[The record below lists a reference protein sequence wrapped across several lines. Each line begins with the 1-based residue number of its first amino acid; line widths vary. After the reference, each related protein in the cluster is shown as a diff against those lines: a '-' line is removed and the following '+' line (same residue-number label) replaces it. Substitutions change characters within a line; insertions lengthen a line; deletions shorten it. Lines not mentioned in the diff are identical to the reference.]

1 MKTMFLGRSGPEVP
15 VIAPGCMRINRLDS
29 KALVAYLQFV
39 LDRGLYFLTMPIFTE
54 GEKCE
59 RLFAEA
65 LPQTGYKRED
75 IIIQSK
81 CGIHPGVMYDCSK
94 EHILRSVTT
103 DTGTAQDRLH

>member
-54 GEKCE
+54 GENA
-59 RLFAEA
+59 R
-65 LPQTGYKRED
+65 G
-75 IIIQSK
+75 
-81 CGIHPGVMYDCSK
+81 CSPKHFPRPAIK
-94 EHILRSVTT
+94 EKTLSYSQNVGSIRRDV
-103 DTGTAQDRLH
+103 